1 MSNSTELPKNSIS
14 FAIFGLQD
22 TLSNIK
28 QQWKPLEE
36 KPEIKQ
42 PNELHALD
50 QFNSQH
56 CSQFETEV
64 LGNVMKM
71 GVGADPAF
79 RKHFTHLKEQA
90 SLESTVIRLKDILHN
105 SKELLEKYRLVTFVD
120 DSRMFELDSPTST
133 ITLGGTLIV
142 IDIDIDDKGG
152 DDRVDNILT
161 ENLQSRNF
169 DLFKRNLW
177 SLALLDQLNI
187 KYKPLDFFS
196 ITKNLLQD
204 LKETCL
210 NESEIEP
217 DFLTVLT
224 EGHGV
229 PCLHLSYPG
238 ISLAY
243 WLDKSA
249 TTNTDWNQV
258 QESFQQN
265 KNHPILFNA
274 SKLLISFENS
284 VQSMHYPPPSRPTYL
299 LGFDET
305 EESVKEGI
313 DGEHFKVVGENNYP
327 KFMSPTR
334 YIKTLSTHPDSVSVP
349 IRFVATVEPPIPM
362 ADQLCQNLMNVVGLV
377 NEETTDQNESKNT
390 SECLSLEEI
399 LVPNIGS
406 TKQYTRDNH
415 VYKWM
420 KSSITSAKMVSRIP
434 FQHPVQIYNI
444 LQCLRQQQMF
454 NALFKSIFNEPC
466 TVNGSIATVA
476 VSLDSILTE
485 KDEHLIVEVAA
496 TEAPYSI
503 HLTLSPPQASSFIL
517 VPLSID
523 IPTEDPTRPTVSLHA
538 SPIHKWN
545 MNVFKSDAMTKELQS
560 HHNLP
565 QFIRWLFE
573 RMSKESFVK
582 REKMDIDDDLFK
594 KSIKIE

>member
-1 MSNSTELPKNSIS
+1 
-14 FAIFGLQD
+14 
-22 TLSNIK
+22 
-28 QQWKPLEE
+28 
-36 KPEIKQ
+36 
-42 PNELHALD
+42 
-50 QFNSQH
+50 
-56 CSQFETEV
+56 
-64 LGNVMKM
+64 
-71 GVGADPAF
+71 
-79 RKHFTHLKEQA
+79 
-90 SLESTVIRLKDILHN
+90 
-105 SKELLEKYRLVTFVD
+105 
-120 DSRMFELDSPTST
+120 
-133 ITLGGTLIV
+133 
-142 IDIDIDDKGG
+142 
-152 DDRVDNILT
+152 
-161 ENLQSRNF
+161 
-169 DLFKRNLW
+169 
-177 SLALLDQLNI
+177 
-187 KYKPLDFFS
+187 
-196 ITKNLLQD
+196 
-204 LKETCL
+204 
-210 NESEIEP
+210 
-217 DFLTVLT
+217 
-224 EGHGV
+224 
-229 PCLHLSYPG
+229 
-238 ISLAY
+238 
-243 WLDKSA
+243 
-249 TTNTDWNQV
+249 
-258 QESFQQN
+258 
-265 KNHPILFNA
+265 
-274 SKLLISFENS
+274 
-284 VQSMHYPPPSRPTYL
+284 MHYPPPSRPTYL

-313 DGEHFKVVGENNYP
+313 DGEHFKVVSENNYP

-334 YIKTLSTHPDSVSVP
+334 YIKTLSTYPDSVSVP

-362 ADQLCQNLMNVVGLV
+362 ADQLCQNLMNVIGLV

-454 NALFKSIFNEPC
+454 NTLFKSIFNEPC
-466 TVNGSIATVA
+466 TVNGSITTVA

-545 MNVFKSDAMTKELQS
+545 TSVFKPDAMTKELQS